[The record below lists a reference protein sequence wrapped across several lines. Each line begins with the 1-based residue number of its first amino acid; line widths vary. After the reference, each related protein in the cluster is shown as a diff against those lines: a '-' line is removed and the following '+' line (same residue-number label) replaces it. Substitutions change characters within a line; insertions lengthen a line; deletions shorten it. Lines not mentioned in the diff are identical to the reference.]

1 MNVRDIV
8 LFVAGC
14 AMIPLV
20 AGCGGGE
27 PVGDVAGEVLFDG
40 QAVPAGMVSF
50 ESTDAAA
57 PPRNAPIQNG
67 KYEAAALPPGKY
79 LVRISAGQE
88 SQAPPDI
95 HSSPNLQGPE
105 AKDTKFV
112 PLLPQQWNV
121 NSKLSVE
128 VKPGKNTFHFRGD
141 KSGEP
146 RVETGANGS

>member
-27 PVGDVAGEVLFDG
+27 PVGDVAGEVVFDG
-40 QAVPAGMVSF
+40 QAVSAGMVSF

-79 LVRISAGQE
+79 LVRISAGQDE
-88 SQAPPDI
+88 QTPPDI
-95 HSSPNLQGPE
+95 HSSLDLQGPE
-105 AKDTKFV
+105 AKDAEYV
-112 PLLPQQWNV
+112 PLLPKQWNV
-121 NSKLSVE
+121 DSKLNVD
-128 VKPGKNTFHFRGD
+128 VQLGKNVFHFRGE